1 MCLRRRFTA
10 KQYSEVNFWASM
22 LAIIFIIATFIVWTY
37 FPGSEVLLPLFFFSV
52 GYVFV
57 WLLIRAII
65 QTTGPVYFFKC
76 TSIATPESIA
86 QVEDWIAKGDLSRDT
101 ICEVCENLNID
112 YVCAAC
118 KLGFCYNCFH
128 GGGFIK
134 TKNCPRCKQA
144 KSLHGVALDGIP
156 IQPVVQEVKLIP

>member
-1 MCLRRRFTA
+1 MRKYYIILFVVSCL
-10 KQYSEVNFWASM
+10 YLIYEVV
-22 LAIIFIIATFIVWTY
+22 L
-37 FPGSEVLLPLFFFSV
+37 ECKVLLPLFFFSV

-76 TSIATPESIA
+76 TSRATPRSIA

-101 ICEVCENLNID
+101 ICEVCENHNID

-144 KSLHGVALDGIP
+144 KSPHGVALDGIP